1 MGTSSRKIEILEAAS
16 KVVAEKGIFNLT
28 FEAVAKEAGLS
39 KGGLL
44 YHFPSKE
51 VLVEEMVEHL
61 AGNYRRKIDDQATA
75 DAVEEGKWT
84 RAYLDVTFKNT
95 YKNKNMHAGLLA
107 AKAINP
113 ELLQPIRDVYEEWQ
127 EAVDDDEIDPT
138 LATIIRLAADG
149 IWLADLFE
157 INPISTE
164 KKEKV
169 YETLKKWIDENG
181 PK

>member
-1 MGTSSRKIEILEAAS
+1 MGTSGRKIEILEAAS

-51 VLVEEMVEHL
+51 LLVEEMVEHL
-61 AGNYRRKIDDQATA
+61 AGNYKRKIDEQATN
-75 DAVEEGKWT
+75 DVVSEGKWT

-113 ELLQPIRDVYEEWQ
+113 DLMQPIREVYEEWQ
-127 EAVDDDEIDPT
+127 KAIDNDQINPT

-157 INPISTE
+157 INPISEE
-164 KKEKV
+164 KKIEI
-169 YETLKKWIDENG
+169 YETLKMWVGENG